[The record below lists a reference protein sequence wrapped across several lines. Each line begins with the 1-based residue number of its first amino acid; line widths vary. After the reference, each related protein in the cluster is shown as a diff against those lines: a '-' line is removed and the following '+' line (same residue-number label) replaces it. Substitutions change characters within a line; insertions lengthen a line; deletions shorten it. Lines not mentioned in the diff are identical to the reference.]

1 MTIFGMSLSE
11 IFMVG
16 GAVLSSIWGF
26 FRLSNLVSENKESLD
41 RLKEDLSST
50 KTDLY
55 RRIDPLETDTKTHN
69 ANVAALTATL
79 MATQNS
85 LQSLSTDIRA
95 LSSRIDHTITIIKE
109 DK

>member
-1 MTIFGMSLSE
+1 MTLFGVTVSE
-11 IFMVG
+11 LFLIG
-16 GAVLSSIWGF
+16 GAVLSSIWAF
-26 FRLSNLVSENKESLD
+26 FNLKAATTETKEELS
-41 RLKEDLSST
+41 RMRGDLHSV
-50 KTDLY
+50 KVELHK
-55 RRIDPLETDTKTHN
+55 RIDPLEIDTKTHN

-79 MATQNS
+79 VSAQNS